1 MPPRIKAVHQ
11 EYGLW
16 ADGTLTQASNR
27 EELCPLRSHSSVSW
41 GWASPASLRSRS
53 CWVASLGIQR
63 LGTVERLCGAY
74 RL

>member
-27 EELCPLRSHSSVSW
+27 EEL
-41 GWASPASLRSRS
+41 
-53 CWVASLGIQR
+53 
-63 LGTVERLCGAY
+63 
-74 RL
+74 